1 MNAPLEARP
10 IEPRHVE
17 ALGAVL
23 RRIPNFT
30 ADEVAVAL
38 EVFGRAAE
46 TRNVE
51 YVGLLA
57 FAGDALAGAVAYG
70 ETPMTAGTYDLYWI
84 LTDPARQRGGVGS
97 FLLGAMEA
105 DLRRRGARL
114 VRIETS
120 GTSAYDGTRGFY
132 ERAGYRETARIP
144 EFYRPGDD
152 LVIFTRR
159 VSPAP

>member
-1 MNAPLEARP
+1 M
-10 IEPRHVE
+10 
-17 ALGAVL
+17 L

-46 TRNVE
+46 TGNVE

-57 FAGDALAGAVAYG
+57 FAGEHLVGAIAYG
-70 ETPMTAGTYDLYWI
+70 ETPMTEGTYDLYWI
-84 LTDPARQRGGVGS
+84 LTDPARQRTGVGR
-97 FLLGAMEA
+97 FLLAALEA

-132 ERAGYRETARIP
+132 EAAGYRETARIP

-152 LVIFTRR
+152 LVVFTRR
-159 VSPAP
+159 VGGD

>member
-1 MNAPLEARP
+1 
-10 IEPRHVE
+10 
-17 ALGAVL
+17 VL
-23 RRIPNFT
+23 RRIRNFT
-30 ADEVAVAL
+30 ADEVTVAL

-46 TRNVE
+46 TGNGE

-57 FAGDALAGAVAYG
+57 FAGERLAGAVAYG
-70 ETPMTAGTYDLYWI
+70 ETPMTVGTYDLYWI
-84 LTDPARQRGGVGS
+84 LTDPELQRTGVGA
-97 FLLGAMEA
+97 FLLAQMDA

-144 EFYRPGDD
+144 DFYRPGDD
-152 LVIFTRR
+152 LVMFTRR
-159 VSPAP
+159 VPVD

>member
-1 MNAPLEARP
+1 M
-10 IEPRHVE
+10 
-17 ALGAVL
+17 L
-23 RRIPNFT
+23 RRVKNFT

-46 TRNVE
+46 TGNTE

-57 FAGDALAGAVAYG
+57 LAGGEIAGAIAYG
-70 ETPMTAGTYDLYWI
+70 ETPMTVGTYDLYWI
-84 LTDPARQRGGVGS
+84 LSDPARQRTGVGS
-97 FLLGAMEA
+97 FLLGAMDD

-120 GTSAYDGTRGFY
+120 GTSSYDGTRAFY

-152 LVIFTRR
+152 LVMFTRR
-159 VSPAP
+159 V